1 MNTYL
6 EQQHPVKH
14 NLLLSQAAMEDKN
27 RKKNTLIS
35 QQLKLLLSN
44 YVNPLSSN
52 STLNSATG
60 NCIAIDMT
68 PLLVTENKEGFRI
81 NEGGRVY
88 TVRSSVSVYYH

>member
-6 EQQHPVKH
+6 EQKHPVKH
-14 NLLLSQAAMEDKN
+14 NFLLSQAAMEDN
-27 RKKNTLIS
+27 RKKNALIS

-52 STLNSATG
+52 STLNSAIG

-68 PLLVTENKEGFRI
+68 PLLVIENKEGFRI